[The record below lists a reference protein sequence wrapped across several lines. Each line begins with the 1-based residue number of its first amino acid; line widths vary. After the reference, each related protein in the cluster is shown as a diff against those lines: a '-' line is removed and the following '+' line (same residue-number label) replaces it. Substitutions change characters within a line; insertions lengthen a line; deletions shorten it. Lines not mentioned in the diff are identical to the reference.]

1 MATDVREST
10 RLEER
15 FRLWDIDG
23 NGVIERSDFE
33 SEAEGII
40 NRLGVQGTARG
51 AELKQ
56 AYLDMFD
63 RLASAAGTSRISKDK
78 FLQVADQEIISKG
91 DAGFASV
98 VRPTIQ
104 AIVNVLDVDGDGE
117 VSQAEVVKWFD
128 AIGLERS
135 VTDRAFQEL
144 DANGD
149 GKLSVTELVD
159 AVRDYHLGKHDV
171 PLLGR

>member
-1 MATDVREST
+1 MATDVKEST

-15 FRLWDIDG
+15 FCLWDLDG

-33 SEAEGII
+33 SEADSIVS
-40 NRLGVQGTARG
+40 RLGAQGTARG
-51 AELKQ
+51 VELKQ

-63 RLASAAGTSRISKDK
+63 RLAAAAGTTRISKDA
-78 FLQVADQEIISKG
+78 FLRVADQEIISKG

-104 AIVNVLDVDGDGE
+104 AIVNVLDSDGDGE
-117 VSQAEVVKWFD
+117 VDQTEVVTWFD

-135 VTDRAFQEL
+135 VTERAFQEL

-159 AVRDYHLGKHDV
+159 AVRDYHLGKHDI